1 MVSGVAGEPGATF
14 FSLTPDRVLDAVE
27 VGGLRC
33 TGRCLPLRAFE
44 NRVYEVELEDERRL
58 VVKFY
63 RPGRWPRETILDEH
77 AFLADLTAAEVPAVA
92 PIDLGTGT
100 TLSEIGGIYYAAFPK
115 VRGRSLDELDTENR
129 RRIGRTIGRMHAV
142 GASRDAPHRPRQ
154 DVKRYISEPLEV
166 LLAGSF
172 IPEGLAS
179 RYRDVAV
186 RIGEV
191 AAKMLATARVQRIH
205 GDLHWG
211 NILWT
216 PDPLLVDFD
225 DCLVGPPVQDIW
237 LLARGKSD
245 EARKLRE
252 DLLEGYE
259 LFREFDRSSLA
270 LCEPL
275 RAMRII
281 YMGSDVHDLPRARHR
296 VLRSGEHFEP
306 SLLPVSIDV
315 QLRLFFRQHAVQ
327 EHFCGAIARPH
338 ERTRRDEA
346 ETHDAR
352 GRSRPSPRIPGDLPG
367 RRRISWGARSR
378 LALGAFDSDPPR
390 VSSVREFETRAPAEG
405 RQVPAGRPRPSGHRH
420 ADRAREQR
428 G

>member
-1 MVSGVAGEPGATF
+1 
-14 FSLTPDRVLDAVE
+14 
-27 VGGLRC
+27 
-33 TGRCLPLRAFE
+33 
-44 NRVYEVELEDERRL
+44 
-58 VVKFY
+58 
-63 RPGRWPRETILDEH
+63 
-77 AFLADLTAAEVPAVA
+77 
-92 PIDLGTGT
+92 
-100 TLSEIGGIYYAAFPK
+100 LSEIEGIYYAVFPK
-115 VRGRSLDELDTENR
+115 VRGRSLDELDAENR

-142 GASRDAPHRPRQ
+142 GASRDAPHRPRVE
-154 DVKRYISEPLEV
+154 VKRYISEPLEV

-191 AAKMLATARVQRIH
+191 AAKVLATARVQRIH

-237 LLARGKSD
+237 LLARGNSE

-281 YMGSDVHDLPRARHR
+281 YM
-296 VLRSGEHFEP
+296 SGW
-306 SLLPVSIDV
+306 
-315 QLRLFFRQHAVQ
+315 
-327 EHFCGAIARPH
+327 IARRWSDPSFPPAFPMFRNH
-338 ERTRRDEA
+338 NYWNQEYEELVQIA
-346 ETHDAR
+346 E
-352 GRSRPSPRIPGDLPG
+352 
-367 RRRISWGARSR
+367 
-378 LALGAFDSDPPR
+378 ALG
-390 VSSVREFETRAPAEG
+390 
-405 RQVPAGRPRPSGHRH
+405 
-420 ADRAREQR
+420 
-428 G
+428 